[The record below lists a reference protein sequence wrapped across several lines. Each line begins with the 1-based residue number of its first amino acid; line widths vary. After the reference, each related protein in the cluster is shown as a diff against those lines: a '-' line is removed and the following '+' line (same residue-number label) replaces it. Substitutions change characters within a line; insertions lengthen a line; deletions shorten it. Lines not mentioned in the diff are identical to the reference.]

1 MVKPLATVLQNRK
14 QKFCFAHHR
23 KGSTNINTHRR
34 QAGLWGQITY
44 WLYLS
49 SFLQVVGT
57 ESILASFSHWP
68 LRPFTNITC
77 QQSQARLAH
86 YSHLLTKGTSRRVWR
101 QLSQSTNT
109 AIPHSEMMNTVQIA
123 LDPLQV
129 LSYTDFSFTLAQ
141 KKKNVK
147 DELTWGRGS
156 NYSPWALSQ
165 MWYLLQEMIH
175 WLSARIPFPS
185 GSLPDSLRDRETKQE
200 KEAFLIC

>member
-141 KKKNVK
+141 KKKMLKTSLHGAGEVIIAPGHSPKCDTSCKRWYIDCQPEFPFLVVASLTLLEIVK
-147 DELTWGRGS
+147 
-156 NYSPWALSQ
+156 
-165 MWYLLQEMIH
+165 
-175 WLSARIPFPS
+175 PS
-185 GSLPDSLRDRETKQE
+185 RRKKHS
-200 KEAFLIC
+200 